1 MYAARQLL
9 LRLVKDRGQFARV
22 PHVTVEFELST
33 NMGSI
38 RAPCVPANT
47 PVERVSQKAAVQ
59 VRDIL
64 LVQRAERHRRTRL
77 PSNRGKHTGPQR
89 RSTDELPACRALLSR
104 DNIHVA
110 PLRSELLS
118 H

>member
-77 PSNRGKHTGPQR
+77 PSNRGKHTGP
-89 RSTDELPACRALLSR
+89 LPACRALLSR